1 MLKRD
6 GSLVFFTTLSQW
18 SIGIIVC
25 LTGLMLLPG
34 GEVVVT
40 ESGISLTNPVF
51 LALVLMLL
59 ATTVSF
65 LHLGN
70 PVNALRTLNN
80 LATSW
85 LSREILGI
93 GLFTLSLVVLFAYGF
108 RSDQNEISL
117 FVLVPASLAGLF
129 LLWTMAY
136 VYLLPTVPG
145 WNSGHTPIGFAAT
158 ALCLGLV
165 TCLFFGM
172 TGSILIGKTVT
183 TLCAALLVSVLFIE
197 IVSAFLRQRQL
208 AAMDTGFDGPR
219 FDRGLLRTLFLVRL
233 GTLLVA
239 ASGIAFF
246 VIIQE
251 SAPGLV
257 SVSWLYPVL
266 ALVVLQEFAGRM
278 LFYGSY
284 FRIGL

>member
-1 MLKRD
+1 MLRRD
-6 GSLVFFTTLSQW
+6 WSLVFFTTLSQW
-18 SIGIIVC
+18 SVGIIVC

-34 GEVVVT
+34 DKVVFV

-51 LALVLMLL
+51 LALVLILV

-70 PVNALRTLNN
+70 PINALKTLNN
-80 LATSW
+80 LTTSW

-108 RSDQNEISL
+108 RSYQYEISL

-129 LLWTMAY
+129 LLWTMAC

-165 TCLFFGM
+165 TCLVFGM
-172 TGSILIGKTVT
+172 TGSILIGKNVAD
-183 TLCAALLVSVLFIE
+183 LCAAVLVAVLLIELVSGV
-197 IVSAFLRQRQL
+197 LRQKQL
-208 AAMDTGFDGPR
+208 VAMDTGFDGPR

-246 VIIQE
+246 VLIHE

-257 SVSWLYPVL
+257 SVWWLYTVL
-266 ALVVLQEFAGRM
+266 VLVVLQEFAGRM

>member
-1 MLKRD
+1 VLKRD

-18 SIGIIVC
+18 SVGIIVC

-34 GEVVVT
+34 DKVVFA
-40 ESGISLTNPVF
+40 ESGISLANPVF
-51 LALVLMLL
+51 LALVLILL

-70 PVNALRTLNN
+70 PINALKTLNN
-80 LATSW
+80 LTTSW

-108 RSDQNEISL
+108 RSYQNEISL

-165 TCLFFGM
+165 TCLVFGM
-172 TGSILIGKTVT
+172 HGFLLISKGMTVACST
-183 TLCAALLVSVLFIE
+183 ALAAVLLLETVSWL
-197 IVSAFLRQRQL
+197 LRQRQL
-208 AAMDTGFDGPR
+208 MAMDTGFDGPR
-219 FDRGLLRTLFLVRL
+219 FDRGVLRMLFLVRL
-233 GTLLVA
+233 GALLVA
-239 ASGIAFF
+239 TLGIAFF
-246 VIIQE
+246 VLFTQH
-251 SAPGLV
+251 APGGV
-257 SVSWLYPVL
+257 NVSWLYPVL
-266 ALVVLQEFAGRM
+266 VLAVLQEFAGRM

-284 FRIGL
+284 FRVGL

>member
-18 SIGIIVC
+18 SVGIIVC
-25 LTGLMLLPG
+25 LTGLLLLPG

-65 LHLGN
+65 LHLGK

-93 GLFTLSLVVLFAYGF
+93 GLFTLSLVVLLAYGWS
-108 RSDQNEISL
+108 SDQNEISL

-165 TCLFFGM
+165 TCLVSGM

-208 AAMDTGFDGPR
+208 AAMDTGFAGPR
-219 FDRGLLRTLFLVRL
+219 IDRGLLRTLFLVRL

-246 VIIQE
+246 ALIHD

-257 SVSWLYPVL
+257 SVPWLYPVL
-266 ALVVLQEFAGRM
+266 VLVVLQEIAGRM

-284 FRIGL
+284 FRVGL